1 MRNVISRRLAFY
13 FMLSVMILLP
23 YQTKAR
29 EIVGDVD
36 GDGVVGLQEAIY
48 ALQVTSGSRPAT
60 IMDPDLTPQYS
71 AWGTYTYSSGNI
83 TANFTF
89 SNFIREGGPPPG
101 EHVFQLS
108 VIELSS
114 TQMIVRDPGN
124 NTQTWFRKMGSAG
137 DVVGRW
143 ERTDGTSTFVFIL
156 DSDGSMH
163 YSAYGDF
170 LTKTVL
176 VPNSTKVID
185 GNFSDWNSTEEIAL
199 YNTSGDCDPNSGKTI
214 QKVYVSEDNN
224 YIYIR
229 MIVDGTPDPSFR
241 FKFGAWFHIRVT
253 PPPVPGIMIG
263 SSVCGASFNNALIR
277 FGNEG
282 DGTMNQFE
290 CRFDK
295 CMVYLWPINA
305 LSVSSDQDIP
315 TICRETSRLPILQFD
330 FSMCGE

>member
-1 MRNVISRRLAFY
+1 MKGGVDMRNVISRRLAFY

-143 ERTDGTSTFVFIL
+143 ERTDGTSTFAFIL

-176 VPNSTKVID
+176 VPNSTKVRYGFD
-185 GNFSDWNSTEEIAL
+185 RPQGRFCKSGEPPPDLLSMGGAQKADPVSPKVNFSDCNHYRYRGPEMADPGDQIPAMGRRPSNL
-199 YNTSGDCDPNSGKTI
+199 GTS
-214 QKVYVSEDNN
+214 
-224 YIYIR
+224 
-229 MIVDGTPDPSFR
+229 
-241 FKFGAWFHIRVT
+241 A
-253 PPPVPGIMIG
+253 
-263 SSVCGASFNNALIR
+263 
-277 FGNEG
+277 
-282 DGTMNQFE
+282 
-290 CRFDK
+290 
-295 CMVYLWPINA
+295 
-305 LSVSSDQDIP
+305 
-315 TICRETSRLPILQFD
+315 
-330 FSMCGE
+330 